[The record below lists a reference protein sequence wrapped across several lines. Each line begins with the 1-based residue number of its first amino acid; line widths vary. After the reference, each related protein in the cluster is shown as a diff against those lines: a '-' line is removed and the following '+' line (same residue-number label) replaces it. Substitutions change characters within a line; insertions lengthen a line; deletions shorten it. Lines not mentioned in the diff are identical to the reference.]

1 MNKFKVFIIFQT
13 LFLLTISYSYS
24 KTTSPF
30 CDNKIGTSINASE
43 IDYLEIKIHKSK
55 KWVENLM
62 NAYLVPNTFIN
73 ERFKKRYN
81 SKLIVFYKSGA
92 KCEFNIKTRLNGD
105 MRDHIQI
112 IDNQIVSSMNINI
125 SGHLQNSTQIKL
137 LLPKTRKEI
146 MKFLSRRS

>member
-1 MNKFKVFIIFQT
+1 
-13 LFLLTISYSYS
+13 
-24 KTTSPF
+24 
-30 CDNKIGTSINASE
+30 
-43 IDYLEIKIHKSK
+43 
-55 KWVENLM
+55 M

-137 LLPKTRKEI
+137 LLPKTRKGNNEI
-146 MKFLSRRS
+146 FISTLLRELDYLSPKISNVKVKIFDRKLNYLLHESVHRKEFLENLDRKEKPYTFKR